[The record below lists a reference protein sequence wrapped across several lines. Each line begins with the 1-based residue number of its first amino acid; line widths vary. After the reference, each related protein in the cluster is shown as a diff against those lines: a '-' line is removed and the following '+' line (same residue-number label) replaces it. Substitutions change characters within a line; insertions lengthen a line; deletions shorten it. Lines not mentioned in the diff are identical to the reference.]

1 MAEVPSLRVARYT
14 TMDTKLTPR
23 GAEPLNATVQ
33 ADFGASIETLGG
45 AYKQLLAGS
54 GYRLMFA
61 AKAAGTP
68 LTALPLP
75 ANQRDFGAMRLIDV
89 LTLLAGPG
97 NTVVIDRVHRLIALE
112 PCPFGAMRPM
122 VAP

>member
-14 TMDTKLTPR
+14 IMDTQPTP
-23 GAEPLNATVQ
+23 GAAEPLNAVIQ
-33 ADFGASIETLGG
+33 ANFAASIETVGD
-45 AYKQLLAGS
+45 AYNQLLVGS
-54 GYRLMFA
+54 GYRLMQA
-61 AKAAGTP
+61 ANVAAFP
-68 LTALPLP
+68 LQALPLP
-75 ANQRDFGAMRLIDV
+75 ANQRELGAMRLIDA

-97 NTVVIDRVHRLIALE
+97 HTVVIDRVHRLIALE